1 MEKDTN
7 IFMYTLRI
15 FRIISKKS
23 FYLYKNWIKKQ
34 TKKKIH
40 SKFLI

>member
-7 IFMYTLRI
+7 IFMYTLHI
-15 FRIISKKS
+15 FRIISKKTNS
-23 FYLYKNWIKKQ
+23 K
-34 TKKKIH
+34 KKKIH